1 MTKKCIKDTLLNST
15 KTSCMI
21 FFLMFGGLVFAQFL
35 TVQGLPQQLSAAI
48 VTASPNKWVTFII
61 VMVIFLILGCFMEP
75 LSIMYIVLPFV
86 FPFMTQL
93 GFDPIWLG
101 VVITINCAIGMIT
114 PPVGMNLF
122 VLKGATGI
130 PMGTIIKGVIPYII
144 IFSAAI
150 VLCCFFP
157 GIATWLPNTMS

>member
-1 MTKKCIKDTLLNST
+1 
-15 KTSCMI
+15 
-21 FFLMFGGLVFAQFL
+21 
-35 TVQGLPQQLSAAI
+35 
-48 VTASPNKWVTFII
+48 
-61 VMVIFLILGCFMEP
+61 
-75 LSIMYIVLPFV
+75 
-86 FPFMTQL
+86 
-93 GFDPIWLG
+93 
-101 VVITINCAIGMIT
+101 
-114 PPVGMNLF
+114 MNLF

>member
-1 MTKKCIKDTLLNST
+1 
-15 KTSCMI
+15 
-21 FFLMFGGLVFAQFL
+21 
-35 TVQGLPQQLSAAI
+35 
-48 VTASPNKWVTFII
+48 
-61 VMVIFLILGCFMEP
+61 
-75 LSIMYIVLPFV
+75 
-86 FPFMTQL
+86 MTQL